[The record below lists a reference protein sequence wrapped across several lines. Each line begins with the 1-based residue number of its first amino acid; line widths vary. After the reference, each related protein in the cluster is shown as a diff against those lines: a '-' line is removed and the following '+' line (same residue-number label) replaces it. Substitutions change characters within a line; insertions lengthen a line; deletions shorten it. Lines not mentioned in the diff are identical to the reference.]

1 VSKTLTLPLDKYFYL
16 CYNRCIAQISLQ
28 FSKEVPLL
36 SDKKISNKKV
46 PVRRPVDSQKRWG
59 DKQKLE
65 AVSTYVVLGGNAT
78 QTAIALQIPAETLR
92 QWTKTTWW
100 KDLYDEVK
108 QEENIELSHKL
119 QKIVARSLALVEDRL
134 EKGDFFYDQ
143 KTGQVV
149 RKEVSLRDAHEVMKS
164 SFQMRESIE
173 KPQAAEMEEGSISD
187 KLSQLAKQF
196 EQFAVAQKE
205 KAPINVTDVMFI
217 EDKGNDDA
225 VHEERKEG
233 LQN

>member
-1 VSKTLTLPLDKYFYL
+1 M
-16 CYNRCIAQISLQ
+16 
-28 FSKEVPLL
+28 L
-36 SDKKISNKKV
+36 SDKKTSTKKLPARKPDV
-46 PVRRPVDSQKRWG
+46 SRQRWG
-59 DKQKLE
+59 DKQKIE
-65 AVSTYVVLGGNAT
+65 AVSTYIVLGGNAL

-92 QWTKTTWW
+92 TWTKTQWW
-100 KDLYDEVK
+100 KEIYDEMK

-173 KPQAAEMEEGSISD
+173 KPQAAEVEEGSVND
-187 KLSQLAKQF
+187 KLAALAKQF
-196 EQFAVAQKE
+196 EQFAVAQKT
-205 KAPINVTDVMFI
+205 KAPVNVTDVIFL
-217 EDKGNDDA
+217 ENKDNDA
-225 VHEERKEG
+225 IHEEREA
-233 LQN
+233 

>member
-1 VSKTLTLPLDKYFYL
+1 ML
-16 CYNRCIAQISLQ
+16 
-28 FSKEVPLL
+28 LL
-36 SDKKISNKKV
+36 SDKKTAVKKV
-46 PVRRPVDSQKRWG
+46 PVRKPADFQKSWG

-65 AVSTYVVLGGNAT
+65 AVSTYVVLGGNVR
-78 QTAIALQIPAETLR
+78 QTAVALQIPAETLR
-92 QWTKTTWW
+92 VWTKTQWW
-100 KDLYDEVK
+100 KDLYEEVK

-187 KLSQLAKQF
+187 KLTALAKQF

-205 KAPINVTDVMFI
+205 KAPINVTDVVFLENKEN
-217 EDKGNDDA
+217 EDSIP
-225 VHEERKEG
+225 EER
-233 LQN
+233 QT

>member
-1 VSKTLTLPLDKYFYL
+1 M
-16 CYNRCIAQISLQ
+16 
-28 FSKEVPLL
+28 LL
-36 SDKKISNKKV
+36 SDKKSNPKKL
-46 PVRRPVDSQKRWG
+46 PVRKPSDFQKSWG
-59 DKQKLE
+59 DKQKIE
-65 AVSTYVVLGGNAT
+65 AVNTYVVLGGNIA
-78 QTAIALQIPAETLR
+78 QTATALQIPASTIRL
-92 QWTKTTWW
+92 WTKTQWW
-100 KDLYDEVK
+100 KDLYEEVK

-187 KLSQLAKQF
+187 KLTALAKQF

-205 KAPINVTDVMFI
+205 KAPINVTDVVFLENKENENSI
-217 EDKGNDDA
+217 S
-225 VHEERKEG
+225 EERSP
-233 LQN
+233 

>member
-1 VSKTLTLPLDKYFYL
+1 M
-16 CYNRCIAQISLQ
+16 
-28 FSKEVPLL
+28 L
-36 SDKKISNKKV
+36 SDKKDSRKKV
-46 PVRRPVDSQKRWG
+46 PVRKPGDFQKSWG

-65 AVSTYVVLGGNAT
+65 AVNTYVVLGGNAT

-92 QWTKTTWW
+92 RWTKTQWW
-100 KDLYDEVK
+100 KDLYEEVK
-108 QEENIELSHKL
+108 QEENIVLSHKL
-119 QKIVARSLALVEDRL
+119 KNIVARSLALVEDRL

-164 SFQMRESIE
+164 SFNMRESIE
-173 KPQAAEMEEGSISD
+173 KPQVVEMEEGSIND
-187 KLSQLAKQF
+187 KLSALAKQF

-217 EDKGNDDA
+217 EEKDNAEDSRSSGETTNS
-225 VHEERKEG
+225 
-233 LQN
+233 